1 MFEIT
6 IKGQV
11 YNLNFGMGFL
21 RAINKTVS
29 IPVEG
34 MPGIKKDIGLRY
46 TVMKLY
52 DGDIDTLESVID
64 LANKGQDTRVT
75 RALLDEFIED
85 EETDI
90 EAVFEMV
97 MDFLS
102 KANATKKESLDVLNT
117 IAAEKAKAEK

>member
-97 MDFLS
+97 MDFLY

>member
-75 RALLDEFIED
+75 RTLLDEFIED

-117 IAAEKAKAEK
+117 IAAEKEKAEK

>member
-102 KANATKKESLDVLNT
+102 RANATKKESLDVLNT

>member
-90 EAVFEMV
+90 EAVFDMV

-102 KANATKKESLDVLNT
+102 RANATKKESLDVLNT

>member
-85 EETDI
+85 EDTDI

-97 MDFLS
+97 MGFLS